1 MTYKK
6 PEIHARL
13 GQKDFDALVVLAEEN
28 NQTLS
33 GMVRHI
39 VYCYLED
46 ANNPKNV
53 IGHIVA
59 ETVER
64 LLKVEFKQQPPS
76 HPEAYRWY
84 WETDSSTSSDTLPS
98 KNFSNLINAIENA
111 LMTIHVVSSDC
122 TPKDCAIKNQGS
134 LSRMLLTQLEMQ
146 LDDFV
151 CEHESDCTGEE
162 HRFSWG
168 FGLDASDKYFESE
181 EDCLSNFLQHLNS
194 LSFNYKAKANELSP
208 SDIKIYQFN
217 DDSTVTSTQMSLEDI
232 DLRALV
238 IPDREEESSDTKDD
252 GDDLVDW

>member
-1 MTYKK
+1 MKYKK

-13 GQKDFDALVVLAEEN
+13 DQKDFDALVVLAEEN

-33 GMVRHI
+33 EMVRHI

-53 IGHIVA
+53 IGNIVA

-64 LLKVEFKQQPPS
+64 LLKVEFKQRPPS

-84 WETDSSTSSDTLPS
+84 WETDSSTSSDMLPS
-98 KNFSNLINAIENA
+98 KSFSNLINAIENA

-151 CEHESDCTGEE
+151 CEYESDCTGEE

-168 FGLDASDKYFESE
+168 FGLDASDEYFESE
-181 EDCLSNFLQHLNS
+181 EDCLSNFLQYLNS
-194 LSFNYKAKANELSP
+194 LSFNYKAKANELSAP
-208 SDIKIYQFN
+208 DIKIYQF
-217 DDSTVTSTQMSLEDI
+217 DDFKD
-232 DLRALV
+232 
-238 IPDREEESSDTKDD
+238 PEESSDTKDD
-252 GDDLVDW
+252 DDDDPFDW